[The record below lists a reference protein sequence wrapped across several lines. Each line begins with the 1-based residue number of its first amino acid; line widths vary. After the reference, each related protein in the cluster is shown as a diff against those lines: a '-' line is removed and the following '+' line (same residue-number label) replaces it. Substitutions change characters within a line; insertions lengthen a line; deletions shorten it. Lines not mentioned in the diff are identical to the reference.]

1 MVNGEQLPPSQ
12 ERFISHPVPS
22 GITRIEGISTGIR
35 EFTPGIRGFSP
46 GIREFSPFPGLSPLS
61 VTLEP
66 HRHWWH
72 EDSGFTGK
80 PFRDISADGREESK
94 LSLLCQGIH
103 PSLEHSSPAA
113 PGIGAGSSCGSLEK
127 AKVWITS
134 AWRGKNSK
142 KKGTCNSRKAALGKT
157 SPGGYTQQVVYV
169 QELSNSTRYTPGK
182 MGILIQRCFQQ
193 GCGGSR
199 RGDRN
204 TLLQ

>member
-1 MVNGEQLPPSQ
+1 MVNGERLPPSQ
-12 ERFISHPVPS
+12 ECFISHPVLS
-22 GITRIEGISTGIR
+22 GITGIEEISTGIR
-35 EFTPGIRGFSP
+35 ESST
-46 GIREFSPFPGLSPLS
+46 GIREFSPFPGLSPVS

-103 PSLEHSSPAA
+103 PSLEHSSPTA

-127 AKVWITS
+127 AKVWIPP

-142 KKGTCNSRKAALGKT
+142 KKGPAISGRLLWEKHLQGDTLSRLFMYRNSGIPQDT
-157 SPGGYTQQVVYV
+157 H
-169 QELSNSTRYTPGK
+169 QEK
-182 MGILIQRCFQQ
+182 WEF
-193 GCGGSR
+193 
-199 RGDRN
+199 
-204 TLLQ
+204 